1 MRIGIVGSGM
11 MGSTLGQL
19 WVRAGHEVCFS
30 SRHPE
35 RLSPLVEKAG
45 AGAQAGDVETAAS
58 FGEAIFLGV
67 PFGALPEL
75 ATRLGPLVVGK
86 VVLDAGNPFPAR
98 DGAIAREVL
107 ASRRGS
113 GAYTAA
119 RLPGA
124 RVVKAFNTVY
134 FKTLETEA
142 HRRGAGVGVPLAS
155 DDGAALALAA
165 TLVRD
170 AGFEPVIVGRLET
183 AARFDVGSP
192 VWNTS
197 LSGAEVAKA
206 LGVEA
211 KTP

>member
-1 MRIGIVGSGM
+1 MRIGIIGAGM
-11 MGSTLGQL
+11 MGSTLGRL
-19 WVRAGHEVCFS
+19 WARAGHEVCFS

-35 RLSPLVEKAG
+35 RLGAIVDG
-45 AGAQAGDVETAAS
+45 AGPGARAGTVEEAAA

-75 ATRLGPLVVGK
+75 ATRVAPLAEGK
-86 VVLDAGNPFPAR
+86 VVLDAGNPFPSR
-98 DGAIAREVL
+98 DGALAREVL

-142 HRRGAGVGVPLAS
+142 HRAGARVGVPLAS
-155 DDGAALALAA
+155 DDAAALGVASS
-165 TLVRD
+165 LVRD
-170 AGFEPVIVGRLET
+170 AGFEPVAAGRLEA
-183 AARFDVGSP
+183 AARFDVGTP
-192 VWNTS
+192 LWNAS
-197 LSGAEVAKA
+197 LTAAEVAKA
-206 LGVEA
+206 LGLER
-211 KTP
+211 PS